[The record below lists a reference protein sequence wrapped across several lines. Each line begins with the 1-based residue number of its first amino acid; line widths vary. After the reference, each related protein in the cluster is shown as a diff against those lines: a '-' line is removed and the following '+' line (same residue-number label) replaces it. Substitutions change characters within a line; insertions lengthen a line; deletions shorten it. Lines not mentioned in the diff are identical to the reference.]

1 MRGGEAHIDI
11 RAVLGLLRRQVRVIA
26 ATVVVVMLATVAFL
40 FAITPIYTA
49 TALIMV
55 NPDERNALSASTQ
68 ISNSG
73 ATSARIDSEVEFAAS
88 QRVLTDV
95 IAKLDLV
102 YDPEFGLAPAFHERI
117 LRWVGLAPD
126 EVLGEDEKVALVLE
140 NFRENVSVR
149 RRGLT
154 YIIVVSCD
162 SRDRERAALLANTIA
177 QSYIELQLKTKV
189 ESTLAAR
196 DAIRSQINQTEK
208 AVITAEQKL
217 DGFIRDNLARIVAAT
232 GQDELAALNDE
243 IIRLES
249 GGRNGPGE
257 ADPAASQLT
266 GGISDSA
273 RPGALLRPG
282 DDVLGSGS
290 SVAELVRNAYE
301 DGGALSGRSPRDGR
315 TGYPASP
322 KGNGKQLGEA
332 RRELNAAVLDTR
344 LPPDILAEIYGLQQI
359 ARNTRIQYE
368 TLLSREQVLDT
379 EAEVQIADSRI
390 ISPALVSMQPS
401 FPQVPV
407 FLGIALFFGLSG
419 GVGLGFLFENFV
431 GGFTS
436 EEHVEAVTQHPLMSI
451 VPRLPMKEG
460 QSSLSDLLV
469 DKPLSAYS
477 ESVRRLRATVDRT
490 VLALPGNQGEGARKQ
505 GIVVMVSSA
514 LPGEG
519 KTTTALA
526 LARAY
531 ALSGKRTLII
541 DCDFRKP
548 SVHQQLAITPV
559 VGIGELLTSH
569 SNISD
574 LAGAVAADPKT
585 GLSAI
590 IGSRRVRKPSDQ
602 LFTEQGF
609 RRLINVARNQFDRI
623 IIDSAPILPVVDG
636 SYLIQHAD
644 VCVFVARFAA
654 TPQRAVM
661 QALRLLEAAK
671 PANCTIGC
679 VLNQKEREASSYHS
693 NYYVE

>member
-1 MRGGEAHIDI
+1 M
-11 RAVLGLLRRQVRVIA
+11 
-26 ATVVVVMLATVAFL
+26 
-40 FAITPIYTA
+40 
-49 TALIMV
+49 
-55 NPDERNALSASTQ
+55 
-68 ISNSG
+68 
-73 ATSARIDSEVEFAAS
+73 
-88 QRVLTDV
+88 
-95 IAKLDLV
+95 
-102 YDPEFGLAPAFHERI
+102 
-117 LRWVGLAPD
+117 
-126 EVLGEDEKVALVLE
+126 
-140 NFRENVSVR
+140 
-149 RRGLT
+149 
-154 YIIVVSCD
+154 
-162 SRDRERAALLANTIA
+162 
-177 QSYIELQLKTKV
+177 
-189 ESTLAAR
+189 
-196 DAIRSQINQTEK
+196 
-208 AVITAEQKL
+208 
-217 DGFIRDNLARIVAAT
+217 
-232 GQDELAALNDE
+232 
-243 IIRLES
+243 
-249 GGRNGPGE
+249 
-257 ADPAASQLT
+257 
-266 GGISDSA
+266 
-273 RPGALLRPG
+273 
-282 DDVLGSGS
+282 
-290 SVAELVRNAYE
+290 
-301 DGGALSGRSPRDGR
+301 
-315 TGYPASP
+315 
-322 KGNGKQLGEA
+322 
-332 RRELNAAVLDTR
+332 LNAK
-344 LPPDILAEIYGLQQI
+344 LPPDMVAEIYGLQQI

-368 TLLSREQVLDT
+368 TLLAREQVLDT

-390 ISPALVSMQPS
+390 ISPALVSMNPS

-407 FLGIALFFGLSG
+407 FLAVALFAGLSG

-451 VPRLPMKEG
+451 VPRLAQTEG

-490 VLALPGNQGEGARKQ
+490 ILSLTGNRPDNGPKQ

-574 LAGAVAADPKT
+574 IAGAVAADPKT

-590 IGSRRVRKPSDQ
+590 IGSRRMRKPSDQ

-609 RRLINVARNQFDRI
+609 RRLMNVARSQFDRI

-636 SYLIQHAD
+636 SYLIQYAD

-654 TPQRAVM
+654 TPQRAVV

-679 VLNQKEREASSYHS
+679 VLNQKEKEASSYHS

>member
-1 MRGGEAHIDI
+1 
-11 RAVLGLLRRQVRVIA
+11 
-26 ATVVVVMLATVAFL
+26 
-40 FAITPIYTA
+40 
-49 TALIMV
+49 
-55 NPDERNALSASTQ
+55 
-68 ISNSG
+68 
-73 ATSARIDSEVEFAAS
+73 
-88 QRVLTDV
+88 
-95 IAKLDLV
+95 
-102 YDPEFGLAPAFHERI
+102 
-117 LRWVGLAPD
+117 
-126 EVLGEDEKVALVLE
+126 
-140 NFRENVSVR
+140 
-149 RRGLT
+149 
-154 YIIVVSCD
+154 
-162 SRDRERAALLANTIA
+162 LLANTIA

-208 AVITAEQKL
+208 AVINAEQKL

-232 GQDELAALNDE
+232 GQDELAALNNE
-243 IIRLES
+243 IIRLET
-249 GGRNGPGE
+249 GGRSGMGE
-257 ADPAASQLT
+257 AEPAASQLT

-273 RPGALLRPG
+273 RPGPLLRPG
-282 DDVLGSGS
+282 DDVLGGGA

-301 DGGALSGRSPRDGR
+301 NGGALPSGPGR
-315 TGYPASP
+315 RESGTRHPASP
-322 KGNGKQLGEA
+322 QGNGNQLYEA

-390 ISPALVSMQPS
+390 ISPALVSMEPS

-460 QSSLSDLLV
+460 QASLSDLLI

-490 VLALPGNQGEGARKQ
+490 VLALSGNPAEAVRKQ

-574 LAGAVAADPKT
+574 LTGAVAADPKT
-585 GLSAI
+585 GLSAL

>member
-1 MRGGEAHIDI
+1 MRSGEAHIDV
-11 RAVLGLLRRQVRVIA
+11 RAVLGLLRRQFRVIA
-26 ATVVVVMLATVAFL
+26 ATVAAVLLATIAFL

-55 NPDERNALSASTQ
+55 DPDERSALSAGTQ
-68 ISNSG
+68 VANSG
-73 ATSARIDSEVEFAAS
+73 SSSARIDSEVEFAAS
-88 QRVLTDV
+88 ERVLTDV

-102 YDPEFGLAPAFHERI
+102 HDPEFGLAPGFHEHI
-117 LRWVGLAPD
+117 LKLIGLVSDGQLQEA
-126 EVLGEDEKVALVLE
+126 EKVALVLE
-140 NFRENVSVR
+140 NFRENVSIR

-154 YIIVVSCD
+154 YIIIVSCD

-177 QSYIELQLKTKV
+177 QSYIELQLGTKV
-189 ESTLAAR
+189 EGTLAAR
-196 DAIRSQINQTEK
+196 DAIRNQLNQTEK
-208 AVITAEQKL
+208 AVVIAEQKL
-217 DGFIRDNLARIVAAT
+217 DDFIRDNVDRIVSAT
-232 GQDELAALNDE
+232 GRTELAELQDE
-243 IIRLES
+243 IIRLQTDGNDGS
-249 GGRNGPGE
+249 P
-257 ADPAASQLT
+257 PT
-266 GGISDSA
+266 GGISDDAGS
-273 RPGALLRPG
+273 GALLRPG
-282 DDVLGSGS
+282 DDILGSAPSAAGFVNGTNAGS
-290 SVAELVRNAYE
+290 VMPHSPGPPPR
-301 DGGALSGRSPRDGR
+301 DRLSGLARSG
-315 TGYPASP
+315 
-322 KGNGKQLGEA
+322 GKTLNEV

-344 LPPDILAEIYGLQQI
+344 LPPDILAEVYGLQQI
-359 ARNTRIQYE
+359 ARNTRLQYE
-368 TLLSREQVLDT
+368 TLLSREQVLNT

-390 ISPALVSMQPS
+390 ISPALVSMEPS

-407 FLGIALFFGLSG
+407 FLAVALFFGLSG

-451 VPRLPMKEG
+451 IPRLAAKEG
-460 QSSLSDLLV
+460 QASLADFLV

-490 VLALPGNQGEGARKQ
+490 VMAQARNQPDPGNSQ

-548 SVHQQLAITPV
+548 SVHQQLAITPGA
-559 VGIGELLTSH
+559 GIAELLTSRTA
-569 SNISD
+569 NADIS
-574 LAGAVAADPKT
+574 GAIATDHKT

-590 IGSRRVRKPSDQ
+590 VGSARMRKPSDQ
-602 LFTEQGF
+602 LFNEQGF
-609 RRLINVARNQFDRI
+609 RRLMNAARNNFDRI

-644 VCVFVARFAA
+644 ICVFVARFAA
-654 TPQRAVM
+654 TPQRSVM
-661 QALRLLEAAK
+661 QALRMLEAAK
-671 PANCTIGC
+671 PANCAIGC